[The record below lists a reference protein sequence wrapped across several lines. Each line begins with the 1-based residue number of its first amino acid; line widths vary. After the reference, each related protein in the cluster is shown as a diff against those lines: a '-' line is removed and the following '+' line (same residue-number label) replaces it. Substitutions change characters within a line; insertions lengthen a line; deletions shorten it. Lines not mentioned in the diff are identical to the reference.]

1 MVISIFD
8 RKKDLSKKV
17 IHDFGNEWASY
28 NYLSDKSEAELDEQF
43 EAYCKPLDLSKFNN
57 KTSAAADFGAGS
69 GRWCARMS
77 KYFSKIYAIEPS
89 NGANI
94 ILEKKFANDQK
105 IEILKETV
113 ESNSLSFESLDL
125 AFSLGVLHHIPNTS
139 LAIKQISEKIKPGG
153 YFLCYLYYKLDDK
166 PQFYKLI
173 FLLVNILRFG
183 ISKLPFVLKKYICNI
198 LAILIY
204 YPLART
210 SKLLKKLGVNISN
223 IPLHHY
229 ADLSFE
235 MMANDAL
242 DRFGTKLEQRFNKKE
257 IIQMLSE
264 ANFDLETLTFSD
276 SEPYWTFCIKKYS

>member
-1 MVISIFD
+1 MISIFD

-17 IHDFGNEWASY
+17 IHDFGNEWARY

-57 KTSAAADFGAGS
+57 KTSVAADFGAGS

-94 ILEKKFANDQK
+94 ILEKKFANDKK

-125 AFSLGVLHHIPNTS
+125 AFSLGVLHHIPDTS